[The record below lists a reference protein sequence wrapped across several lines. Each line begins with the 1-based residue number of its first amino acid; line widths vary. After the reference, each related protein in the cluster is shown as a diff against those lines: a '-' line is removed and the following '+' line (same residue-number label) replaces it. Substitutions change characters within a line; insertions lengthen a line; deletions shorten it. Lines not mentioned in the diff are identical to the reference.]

1 MTLTRR
7 LTLVSTQDVTLRG
20 RLRRPPWTQCHVA
33 YVDYAAGLG
42 FSCQMLIVAGA
53 RCRVLAGS
61 PSFLTR

>member
-1 MTLTRR
+1 MRKRTLFLAAGAGLAALS
-7 LTLVSTQDVTLRG
+7 LTVGSALA
-20 RLRRPPWTQCHVA
+20 QCHVA
-33 YVDYAAGLG
+33 YVDHAAGLG